1 MTRLNLMWYNSIRL
15 VSRKHVVYFALT
27 TLNNCRSGLV
37 KRLPFVQINES
48 IYVCCIIYMYEDDTL
63 KWLKR
68 LKDGQWYTTRLLLF
82 LISLKHYAQEKQ
94 TDKER
99 YKFNYLFYF
108 YGSHYAGSR
117 RTATQPLS
125 HTQHISHRDA
135 RAHITST
142 QPTAVTGATQ
152 IQVLFPHYPTFS
164 TRPPVDDT
172 ENLIVRAVCQA
183 GNWCRNSWKKSEHGE
198 YGESPAAVT
207 ATNKAWTNQLR
218 IKIKIGSLIPRSGF
232 RFLIIVLGHFTRI
245 GRTTW
250 VLVRAA
256 GECSRLTPA
265 APATCANKFANFVL
279 WIKCVIRAQT
289 VGAAQVGWAR
299 GLPVPLQ
306 PWRWFTLRYNCNYT
320 GFFFYLLDTCFRSYT
335 NTYIYIS
342 GGAPARLVVIA
353 IVVAR
358 NRDLSLAHSKDFS

>member
-232 RFLIIVLGHFTRI
+232 RFLI
-245 GRTTW
+245 TW
-250 VLVRAA
+250 PLYTHWSYDVSAR
-256 GECSRLTPA
+256 
-265 APATCANKFANFVL
+265 
-279 WIKCVIRAQT
+279 
-289 VGAAQVGWAR
+289 AR
-299 GLPVPLQ
+299 GWWMQ
-306 PWRWFTLRYNCNYT
+306 PTDTRGSCNVRKQVCQ
-320 GFFFYLLDTCFRSYT
+320 FCFVNQVCDSCADSWSC
-335 NTYIYIS
+335 S
-342 GGAPARLVVIA
+342 GGLGEGSTGAFATLTLVYA
-353 IVVAR
+353 T
-358 NRDLSLAHSKDFS
+358 L